1 MTTKEE
7 MIKKVEELAKK
18 GLIRIP
24 PYPYGAPGDKIPVN
38 VKGPWGAPGDKIDVK
53 VKGPY
58 GAPGDKIPVKEQ
70 KADD

>member
-1 MTTKEE
+1 MTKEE
-7 MIKKVEELAKK
+7 MIKRMEELAKK

-24 PYPYGAPGDKIPVN
+24 PPGPYGAPGDKIPVN
-38 VKGPWGAPGDKIDVK
+38 VKGPYGAPGDKIDVK

-70 KADD
+70 KGR